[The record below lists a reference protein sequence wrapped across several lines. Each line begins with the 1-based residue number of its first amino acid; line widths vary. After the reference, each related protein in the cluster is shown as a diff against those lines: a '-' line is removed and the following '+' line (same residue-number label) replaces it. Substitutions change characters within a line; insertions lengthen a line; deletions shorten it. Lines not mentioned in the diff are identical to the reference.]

1 MKIRTAT
8 PADAKRIS
16 EIYAP
21 YVEGTSISF
30 ELTAPDEKEMR
41 SRIENTL
48 KDYPYIVAED
58 DDGVVRGYA
67 YAGKLR
73 VRAAYIHCAETSI
86 YVDREYRQ
94 SGIGRALY
102 EELEKRILRQ
112 NVYVLFAGITY
123 TTKENDPYVTDD
135 SIRFHKKLGYT
146 YTGEFP
152 QCGYKF
158 GNWYGVCWYE
168 KNLCERPEIVKPFV
182 PFSEIESE

>member
-21 YVEGTSISF
+21 YVENTSISF
-30 ELTAPDEKEMR
+30 ELKAPGEDEMR
-41 SRIENTL
+41 SRIEATL

-58 DDGVVRGYA
+58 DNGVVRGYA
-67 YAGKLR
+67 YAGKFR

-86 YVDREYRQ
+86 YVDSEYRQ

-102 EELEKRILRQ
+102 EELEKRILKQ

-123 TTKENDPYVTDD
+123 TEKENDPYVNDD

-146 YTGEFP
+146 YNYVVVQQHYAYLVKDEV
-152 QCGYKF
+152 K
-158 GNWYGVCWYE
+158 YG
-168 KNLCERPEIVKPFV
+168 I
-182 PFSEIESE
+182 